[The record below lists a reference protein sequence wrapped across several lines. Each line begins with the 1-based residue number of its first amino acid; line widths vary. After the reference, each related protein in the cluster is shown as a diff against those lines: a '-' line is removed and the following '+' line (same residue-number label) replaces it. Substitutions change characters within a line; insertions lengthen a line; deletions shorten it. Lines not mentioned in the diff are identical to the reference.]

1 MKKITFKTH
10 IETKLT
16 TKIQRKIIIII
27 LETQFPSV
35 KKKKKNL
42 KNKNLTIQKQQNN
55 DDSNDSFYEDV
66 NDILITVDNRYK
78 TSNNNT
84 IENNNNNKSF
94 NNNNESIDS
103 QIKEKLNE
111 AFEESKDNI
120 NYYIYYNNK
129 NINLNRPFTGYGD
142 INIKTKNF
150 NKFSKKS
157 KINY

>member
-1 MKKITFKTH
+1 M
-10 IETKLT
+10 
-16 TKIQRKIIIII
+16 
-27 LETQFPSV
+27 
-35 KKKKKNL
+35 
-42 KNKNLTIQKQQNN
+42 
-55 DDSNDSFYEDV
+55 